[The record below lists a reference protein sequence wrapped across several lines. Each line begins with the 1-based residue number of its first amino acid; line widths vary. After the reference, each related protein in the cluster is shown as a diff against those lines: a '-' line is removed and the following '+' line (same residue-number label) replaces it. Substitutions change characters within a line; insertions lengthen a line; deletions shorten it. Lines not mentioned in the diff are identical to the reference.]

1 MLAGVGMFF
10 IGIDIKSRGRY
21 YQREGKIVQKA
32 ISFPNSCT
40 GCNKL
45 LVRAHQFT
53 IHRNQLVFGMES
65 TSHYWLALYTRLMKE
80 DYQVHV
86 ITRSSRTRYAV
97 FSYARTKPIPTMLS
111 PLPSLSASVSIPRR
125 KCRRKGVC
133 PTGALPES
141 FLHGRFSI

>member
-1 MLAGVGMFF
+1 MFF

-86 ITRSSRTRYAV
+86 INPIQSNALRGLFIRQDKTDTHDAFPIAELIRFGKHSE
-97 FSYARTKPIPTMLS
+97 TKVPQERR
-111 PLPSLSASVSIPRR
+111 LPYGSFAGIVS
-125 KCRRKGVC
+125 
-133 PTGALPES
+133 TW
-141 FLHGRFSI
+141 